1 MLITPIFAPIFSTQ
15 ASGPDSE
22 KDLWGATCDGCLFE
36 YQWNIFSL
44 NITASIIDNPQV
56 DLEFDRHPVLEGFCA
71 EGKEE
76 NWEDLFVDLPA
87 EYVKDIN
94 SYAKDNLIKLR
105 VFIST
110 PFATEYTRSIETTRT
125 SFIANIGG
133 KSDTCFC
140 IGTTSSIN
148 VRFNGFV
155 HGVQLRQRCGDDLLP
170 RCISSQPLQDKLRQP
185 KGQWESLGSK
195 KEGRRLNTSIFIVNK
210 LTICTYKLKWNPKD

>member
-1 MLITPIFAPIFSTQ
+1 MLTTQIFAPIFSTQ

-22 KDLWGATCDGCLFE
+22 KDLWGATYDGCLLD

-56 DLEFDRHPVLEGFCA
+56 DLEFDRHSVLEGFCA

-133 KSDTCFC
+133 KSDTSFC
-140 IGTTSSIN
+140 LGTTWSIN

-210 LTICTYKLKWNPKD
+210 LTNCTYI